1 METSGGDARQGAG
14 DGPNGAPGGGGGG
27 RGATRLCTRCTV
39 TNSHTCPP
47 SLPKRKGPC
56 IK

>member
-14 DGPNGAPGGGGGG
+14 DCPNGAPGGGGGESG
-27 RGATRLCTRCTV
+27 TTLCIRCTV

>member
-14 DGPNGAPGGGGGG
+14 DGPNGAPGGGGDESGT
-27 RGATRLCTRCTV
+27 ALCIRCTV

-47 SLPKRKGPC
+47 SLPKRKGPY